1 MWRIQETIVSWLY
14 RKLRGRWHNQK
25 RNKMN
30 LCIIYIYEWIFTI
43 WCTHVLSFSNCI
55 RFSNESRTAD
65 SSSFVLSKKISVGQK
80 LKWFK
85 AWNVVFETLA
95 LFGPGGDRILLG
107 TDARYPSRT
116 HTASVILTG
125 AIFPLLLLKHGRRYT
140 HTDMLQNPIHF
151 RRNII
156 IVINFTYQLR
166 SNFSRVILEL
176 LVVFPT
182 YRDSPRGG
190 NNDQYDQYRKDRMNS
205 SAFN

>member
-1 MWRIQETIVSWLY
+1 
-14 RKLRGRWHNQK
+14 
-25 RNKMN
+25 MN
-30 LCIIYIYEWIFTI
+30 EYLQSDALF
-43 WCTHVLSFSNCI
+43 VLSFSNCI

-80 LKWFK
+80 LKRFK

-156 IVINFTYQLR
+156 VVINFTYQLR

-182 YRDSPRGG
+182 YRDSPRGR
-190 NNDQYDQYRKDRMNS
+190 NNDQYDQYDRKDRMNS

>member
-1 MWRIQETIVSWLY
+1 
-14 RKLRGRWHNQK
+14 
-25 RNKMN
+25 MN
-30 LCIIYIYEWIFTI
+30 EYLQSDALF
-43 WCTHVLSFSNCI
+43 VLSFSNCI

-140 HTDMLQNPIHF
+140 HGYVAKSYPFPEKYHRSYKFYLPIAIQLF
-151 RRNII
+151 PRN
-156 IVINFTYQLR
+156 
-166 SNFSRVILEL
+166 SRVVGRISY
-176 LVVFPT
+176 VSWFPT
-182 YRDSPRGG
+182 WE
-190 NNDQYDQYRKDRMNS
+190 K
-205 SAFN
+205 

>member
-1 MWRIQETIVSWLY
+1 
-14 RKLRGRWHNQK
+14 
-25 RNKMN
+25 MN
-30 LCIIYIYEWIFTI
+30 EYLQSDALF
-43 WCTHVLSFSNCI
+43 VLSFSNCI

-80 LKWFK
+80 LKRFK

-140 HTDMLQNPIHF
+140 HGYVAKSYPFPEKYHRSYKFYLPIA
-151 RRNII
+151 I
-156 IVINFTYQLR
+156 QLFLFPR
-166 SNFSRVILEL
+166 YSRVAGESYFLS
-176 LVVFPT
+176 
-182 YRDSPRGG
+182 YRDSPHER